1 MERRKS
7 IDYEITTKEWT
18 GPTDQ
23 KDGDYVFGIIY
34 RSQRNK
40 EFAVIFSFL
49 GIYTS

>member
-1 MERRKS
+1 MPTR
-7 IDYEITTKEWT
+7 EWN
-18 GPTDQ
+18 GPTYQ

-49 GIYTS
+49 GISIAAPIEFYLHD